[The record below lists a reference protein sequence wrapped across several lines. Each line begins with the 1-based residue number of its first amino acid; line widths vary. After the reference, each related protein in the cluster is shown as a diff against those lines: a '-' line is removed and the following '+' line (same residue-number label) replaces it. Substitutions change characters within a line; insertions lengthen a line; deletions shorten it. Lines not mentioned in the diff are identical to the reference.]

1 MNTYILQHIALIWY
15 SNIKAEDNISY
26 TTQTEVP
33 ASMSLS
39 VSGDGVQQ

>member
-15 SNIKAEDNISY
+15 SNITAEDNISY

-33 ASMSLS
+33 TPLSLTI
-39 VSGDGVQQ
+39 SGDGVQQ